1 MHTDIEDIQQITH
14 ATHMPPKIALL
25 TVQCLHILKHQSNCK
40 DLTKQ
45 DTKKMKKPNKK
56 KLNKFIRVIHEIFKS
71 TLSKYKCTLR

>member
-14 ATHMPPKIALL
+14 TPPKIALL

-40 DLTKQ
+40 NLIKQ

-56 KLNKFIRVIHEIFKS
+56 NLIE
-71 TLSKYKCTLR
+71 